1 MPKEYARS
9 ERMASQIQRELAS
22 LVQTGLKDPRLS
34 TPSILEV
41 QVSKDL
47 AHARVFFSVLQP
59 EDAADCLDQP
69 AIVAQLL
76 PQGANVDVD
85 RALHHQRVFAECG
98 VDQFAALEDSTGL
111 ANQRVEQTEFAS
123 RQVHRTAAD

>member
-59 EDAADCLDQP
+59 EDAADCLDALNSASGFLQREIGKTLKSRVTP
-69 AIVAQLL
+69 KLSFIYDDTDIRGRQLSDLIDSAIAS
-76 PQGANVDVD
+76 D
-85 RALHHQRVFAECG
+85 RDKAT
-98 VDQFAALEDSTGL
+98 D
-111 ANQRVEQTEFAS
+111 
-123 RQVHRTAAD
+123 

>member
-47 AHARVFFSVLQP
+47 AHARVYFSVLQP
-59 EDAADCLDQP
+59 EDAADCLDALNSASGFLQREIGKTLKARVTP
-69 AIVAQLL
+69 KLSFIYDDTDIRGRQLSDLIDSAIAS
-76 PQGANVDVD
+76 D
-85 RALHHQRVFAECG
+85 R
-98 VDQFAALEDSTGL
+98 DK
-111 ANQRVEQTEFAS
+111 
-123 RQVHRTAAD
+123 AAD